1 MSLGMRRLSKAKPNM
16 APPAVMCPL
25 TAAMVGIPS
34 VRMPQRNKNKNCA
47 SCSFPAK
54 QWASCAADT
63 CAPSQHHPLHW
74 VKWHAAAHGLP
85 APTQQQQQQQQFY
98 ISRKHHPTKTHAC
111 LLSANKCGLKPLT
124 GNMFW
129 KYAASRNQGTGKA
142 VKERPRRAKQM
153 PACSISRLLFIV
165 VFSVV

>member
-34 VRMPQRNKNKNCA
+34 VRMPQRNKSSA
-47 SCSFPAK
+47 SCSFPGK

-74 VKWHAAAHGLP
+74 VKWHGSRTPSPTAAAAAAAAVLYFPKTSSHQN
-85 APTQQQQQQQQFY
+85 TRMFTERQQVWFETTN
-98 ISRKHHPTKTHAC
+98 RKHVLEVC
-111 LLSANKCGLKPLT
+111 SIQKP
-124 GNMFW
+124 
-129 KYAASRNQGTGKA
+129 RPRQGREKP
-142 VKERPRRAKQM
+142 PRRAKQM

-165 VFSVV
+165 FFSVV